1 LSSIYCEDRASALLE
16 PHLTHQ
22 GFLRVESVIGRP
34 GVLTYTQPDGTV
46 RRELRP
52 PEELQKAAS
61 LDTAVGIPV
70 TNGHPIRAAI
80 PLNPQNVRKYEVGH
94 TGDQVSFDGK
104 NIKTLVMVKDQYA
117 LKEIGDGKI
126 QLSPA
131 YFKELDYTSGVWED
145 EQGQKHSYDAIQRE
159 IRYDHV
165 AIVKA
170 GRAGSSVALG
180 LSTDGIDFEPG
191 PVPDGGTMSVQLSL
205 DGGVQ
210 VPIAEPGVAGLITTA
225 LQKRDAKIT
234 ELEAAVKASETKT
247 QELQAS
253 LDAKD
258 AELEKVKSS
267 SKTIVSPEAVKARLA
282 LERKAG
288 DILGDKVSLDEL
300 PDIDVKRA
308 VIASVYPSLKDKVA
322 EAEAAYVDA
331 SYDTACVHYESQAA
345 DEAKRKAAGPR
356 VAMLPGMSADAQDGK
371 PKLSA
376 REKFVARQQANRNK
390 TPREI
395 LAARMEG

>member
-1 LSSIYCEDRASALLE
+1 
-16 PHLTHQ
+16 
-22 GFLRVESVIGRP
+22 
-34 GVLTYTQPDGTV
+34 
-46 RRELRP
+46 
-52 PEELQKAAS
+52 
-61 LDTAVGIPV
+61 
-70 TNGHPIRAAI
+70 
-80 PLNPQNVRKYEVGH
+80 
-94 TGDQVSFDGK
+94 VSFDGQK
-104 NIKTLVMVKDQYA
+104 IKALVMVKDQYA

-131 YFKELDYTSGVWED
+131 YFKELDYTPGVWTD
-145 EQGQKHSYDAIQRE
+145 DQGQRHEYDVVQRE

-191 PVPDGGTMSVQLSL
+191 PVPDGGTMTVQLSL

-225 LQKRDAKIT
+225 LQNRDAKIA

-258 AELEKVKSS
+258 AELTEVKAT
-267 SKTIVSPEAVKARLA
+267 SKTAASPEAVKARLA

-308 VIASVYPSLKDKVA
+308 VITAVYPSLKDKVA

-331 SYDTACVHYESQAA
+331 SYDTACVHHDSQAL
-345 DEAKRKAAGPR
+345 DDAKRKAALPR
-356 VAMLPGMSADAQDGK
+356 VATLPNVSTDAQDK
-371 PKLSA
+371 PKLTP
-376 REKFVARQQANRNK
+376 REKFLATQRENRNK
-390 TPREI
+390 TPRE
-395 LAARMEG
+395 LAAARAEG